1 MKRIKIKTSLRK
13 YHIYLGERILEK
25 ASGLIRRQVP
35 GFDRVILATN
45 ETVYSIY
52 SEDISTLCRELGPE
66 CEIFILKDGEKY
78 KSLDSAREIYS
89 RLVELNF
96 HRNDVLI
103 AFGGGVTGD
112 TAGYIAATFH
122 RGMKLVHIPTTII
135 GQVDSSIGGKV
146 AVNFEERKNIIGT
159 FYQPHVI
166 IIDPHTLKTL
176 EKKDIING
184 LGEIVKYGLVFDR
197 IILEK
202 LQHISERK
210 DYCIDNIVSSGGFEN
225 IIMECIRIKAGIVE
239 KDEFDT
245 GHRNLLN
252 FGHTIGHSLE
262 NIFKLE
268 GVNHGQAVSMGMIAA
283 LEMSV
288 KMGLFPE
295 KKKEDIVMFF
305 SKLGIPHAIPETDAE
320 KVLQG
325 LRYDKK
331 FTSGTNRFILLK
343 DINKPVIVDGIKKDI
358 IIDSINNCINK

>member
-1 MKRIKIKTSLRK
+1 MRCINIKTSLRK
-13 YHIYLGERILEK
+13 YPVYLGDSILKMASVLIKEK
-25 ASGLIRRQVP
+25 VTGLDKV
-35 GFDRVILATN
+35 FLLTN
-45 ETVYSIY
+45 ETVYSLY
-52 SEDISTLCRELGPE
+52 SDHIKALCRELCTE
-66 CEIFILKDGEKY
+66 YEIFILKDGEKY
-78 KSLDSAREIYS
+78 KSIDSAGRVYS
-89 RLVELNF
+89 RLIELNF
-96 HRNDVLI
+96 HRNDSLI
-103 AFGGGVTGD
+103 TFGGGVIGD
-112 TAGYIAATFH
+112 TGGYIASTFH

-146 AVNFEERKNIIGT
+146 AVNFEGRKNIIGS
-159 FYQPHVI
+159 FYQPHI
-166 IIDPHTLKTL
+166 IIMDTRMLKTL
-176 EKKDIING
+176 KKKEIING

-202 LQHISERK
+202 LQDISERK
-210 DYCIDNIVSSGGFEN
+210 DYCIDNIVSSVGFGN
-225 IIMECIRIKAGIVE
+225 IIMECIRIKARIVE

-268 GVNHGQAVSMGMIAA
+268 DVNHGQAVSMGMIAA

-305 SKLGIPHAIPETDAE
+305 RKLGIPHAILETDAE
-320 KVLQG
+320 KVLEG

-343 DINKPVIVDGIKKDI
+343 DINKPVIVDGVKKDI

>member
-1 MKRIKIKTSLRK
+1 MKPIKIKTSLRQ
-13 YHIYLGERILEK
+13 YHIYFGHRILER
-25 ASGLIRRQVP
+25 ASGLIKKQVP

-45 ETVYSIY
+45 ETVYSLY
-52 SEDISTLCRELGPE
+52 SGDISTLCRELGGE
-66 CEIFILKDGEKY
+66 CDIFILKDGEKY
-78 KSLDSAREIYS
+78 KSLDSARKIYS
-89 RLVELNF
+89 RLIELNF

-112 TAGYIAATFH
+112 AAGFIASTFH

-146 AVNFEERKNIIGT
+146 AVNFEGRKNIIGS
-159 FYQPHVI
+159 FYQPHLI
-166 IIDPHTLKTL
+166 IMDPRILRTLG
-176 EKKDIING
+176 KKDIING

-202 LQHISERK
+202 LQAISEEK
-210 DYCIDNIVSSGGFEN
+210 DYCIDNIVSSAGFEN
-225 IIMECIRIKAGIVE
+225 IIMECIRIKTRVVE

-252 FGHTIGHSLE
+252 FGHTIGHSIE
-262 NIFKLE
+262 NIFRLE
-268 GVNHGQAVSMGMIAA
+268 AVNHGQAVSMGMIAA
-283 LEMSV
+283 LEISV

-295 KKKEDIVMFF
+295 KKKEDIVLLFR
-305 SKLGIPHAIPETDAE
+305 KLGIPHAIPETDAE

-343 DINKPVIVDGIKKDI
+343 DINRPVIVDGIKKDI